1 MRYKYALTAVLLF
14 VFFSGC
20 ATVQLGGEILDFRIK
35 PEKGIKPGT
44 IMTVTVKAGKSVK
57 KVEGYLDIIGSPK
70 VPLRYNKEKD
80 VWEFKYMIPITV
92 KLPKG
97 EFTAK
102 VEAITNSGKK
112 YRAEKK
118 ISTY

>member
-1 MRYKYALTAVLLF
+1 MRYKYALAAVFLLGL
-14 VFFSGC
+14 FSGC
-20 ATVQLGGEILDFRIK
+20 ATIQIGGEILDFRIK
-35 PEKGIKPGT
+35 PDTGIKPGT
-44 IMTVTVKAGKSVK
+44 IMSVTVKTGKSVK
-57 KVEGYLDIIGSPK
+57 KVEGYLDIPGSPK
-70 VPLRYNKEKD
+70 VPLRYNEEKD

-102 VEAITNSGKK
+102 VEAITDTGKK
-112 YRAEKK
+112 YKAEKK